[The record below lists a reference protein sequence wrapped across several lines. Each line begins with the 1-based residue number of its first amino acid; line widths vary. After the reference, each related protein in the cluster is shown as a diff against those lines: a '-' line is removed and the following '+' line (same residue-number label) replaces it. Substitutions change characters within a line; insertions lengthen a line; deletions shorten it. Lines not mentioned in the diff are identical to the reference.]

1 MATLT
6 AEKIQG
12 WNPASTFVPAD
23 QAAPQA
29 LALNPYIASS
39 VPAPQGDQTFTRIP
53 FISSDPSAQVVREGD
68 EIPTD
73 YITRAE
79 ARVFSRKVGLLMQ
92 VSREA
97 YGQQLAG
104 DANNLTVNAGDLFT
118 ESLRRAVTAKLDS
131 LFCTY
136 ADTDPESPYA
146 PGIAVDRTAAV
157 IDAGSIT
164 DNLDPLTDAF
174 ATVADNG
181 AAPTA
186 ILTSNSG
193 WARLQKLKY
202 SDNRPVVNPN
212 AQEGALPQLAGLPVV
227 RSAAMPKD
235 VLLVVDA
242 TNVISTVS
250 DVQVDVDT
258 SLYFSRDAVAVRV
271 IGRIGW
277 AVIQRGRIARLTI
290 GQPDTGKDANARR
303 TSRTAATL

>member
-6 AEKIQG
+6 AEKLQG
-12 WNPASTFVPAD
+12 WSPASTFVPAD

-29 LALNPYIASS
+29 LALNPLVASS
-39 VPAPQGDQTFTRIP
+39 VPAPQGDQTFVRVP
-53 FISSDPSAQVVREGD
+53 FVGADPTAQVVREGE
-68 EIPTD
+68 EIPLD
-73 YITRAE
+73 DSTRAE
-79 ARVFSRKVGLLMQ
+79 AHVYSQKVGLLMQ

-104 DANNLTVNAGDLFT
+104 DANNLTANASDLFT
-118 ESLRRAVTAKLDS
+118 ESLRRAVTSKLDH

-164 DNLDPLTDAF
+164 DNLDPLTDAL
-174 ATVADNG
+174 AAVADNG
-181 AAPTA
+181 AAPTC

-202 SDNRPVVNPN
+202 SDNRPIVNPN

-235 VLLVVDA
+235 TLMILDA
-242 TNVISTVS
+242 TNIISTVN
-250 DVQVDVDT
+250 DVQVDVD
-258 SLYFSRDAVAVRV
+258 SSMFFSRDAVAVRV

-277 AVIQRGRIARLTI
+277 AVIQRGRLARLTI

-303 TSRTAATL
+303 TGRTAATL